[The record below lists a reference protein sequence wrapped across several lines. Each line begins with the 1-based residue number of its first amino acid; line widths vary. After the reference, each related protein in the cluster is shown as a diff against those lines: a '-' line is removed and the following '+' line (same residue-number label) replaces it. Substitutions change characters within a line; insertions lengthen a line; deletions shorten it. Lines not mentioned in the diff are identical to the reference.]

1 VPYLIVSLA
10 EELAS
15 IRAFRILKGN
25 WTDESGDIVE
35 VPVVLD
41 G

>member
-1 VPYLIVSLA
+1 LIVSLA
-10 EELAS
+10 EDPPS
-15 IRAFRILKGN
+15 IRAFRILKDN
-25 WTDESGDIVE
+25 WTDESGDVVE